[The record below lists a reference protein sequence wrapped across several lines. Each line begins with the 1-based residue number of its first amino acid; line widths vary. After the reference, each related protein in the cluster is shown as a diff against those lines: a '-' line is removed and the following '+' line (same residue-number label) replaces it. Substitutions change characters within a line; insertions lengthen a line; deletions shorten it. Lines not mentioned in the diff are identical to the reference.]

1 MCAAALPRILRWI
14 TTTLGLPLCL
24 VAAAADPPRSPAT
37 PPSVTLI
44 TVEGAIGPATAEHVR
59 RGLAHAQRDGAQL
72 VVLQMDTPGGLDTS
86 MRRIIRD
93 LLASPV
99 PVASFVGPSGAR
111 AASAGTYILYA
122 SHIAAM
128 APGTNLG
135 AATPVAI
142 GGPAEPAQRPPR
154 APAPSSSGASAPER
168 GEGPAPSVSGQKQL
182 SDAVAYIRSL
192 AQMRGRNV
200 EWAEKAVRESAS
212 LSATEALAQGVI
224 EHLARDVPDLLNQL
238 DGKTVTLEGRSLTLQ
253 TAGAAIVREEPD
265 WRIRLLAV
273 ITDPSVALI
282 LMMVGIY
289 GLFFEFSNP
298 GALVPG
304 VLGGICLLVG
314 LYALQLLPVN
324 YAGLALI
331 ALGLAFMAAEVLMPS
346 FGILGLGGI
355 AAFVLGAIILI
366 DTEVPGFGIPLGLIA
381 AMAVLSAGVMIGL
394 AGMAMRSRRRALV
407 SGDATLVGQTARVAA
422 TGPEGAWVEVAGER
436 WRARSAATLQAGQI
450 VRVAGRD
457 GLTLDV
463 TPTSDQPQG
472 EAP

>member
-1 MCAAALPRILRWI
+1 MSMAR
-14 TTTLGLPLCL
+14 LPLILWWCATL
-24 VAAAADPPRSPAT
+24 WAAFGAGAHAT
-37 PPSVTLI
+37 PQPAAGAPPAPVTLVTI
-44 TVEGAIGPATAEHVR
+44 EGAIGPATAEHVR
-59 RGLAHAQRDGAQL
+59 RALTHAQRDGAQL

-93 LLASPV
+93 ILASPV

-142 GGPAEPAQRPPR
+142 GGAPEPAQPPARPGRPPEPGASR
-154 APAPSSSGASAPER
+154 ASEPAPQT
-168 GEGPAPSVSGQKQL
+168 GPAPTVSGQKQL

-200 EWAEKAVRESAS
+200 EWAEKAVREAAS
-212 LSATEALAQGVI
+212 LSADEALAQGVI
-224 EHLARDVPDLLNQL
+224 EHVARDLPELLTQL
-238 DGKTVTLEGRSLTLQ
+238 DGRRLQIDGRALTLQ
-253 TAGAAIVREEPD
+253 TTGAAIVREEPD

-282 LMMVGIY
+282 LMMLGIY

-331 ALGLAFMAAEVLMPS
+331 ALGLAFMVAEVLMPS
-346 FGILGLGGI
+346 FGVLGLGGI
-355 AAFVLGAIILI
+355 VAFVLGAVILI

-381 AMAVLSAGVMIGL
+381 AMAVLSAAVVIGL
-394 AGMAMRSRRRALV
+394 AGMVVRSRRRAVV
-407 SGDATLVGQTARVAA
+407 SGDATVVGQRARVVSVGA
-422 TGPEGAWVEVAGER
+422 GEAWVEVAGER
-436 WRARSAATLQAGQI
+436 WRVRSPASLQAGQTVQ
-450 VRVAGRD
+450 VRGRD
-457 GLTLDV
+457 GLVLDV
-463 TPTSDQPQG
+463 VPIDKPQG
-472 EAP
+472 E

>member
-1 MCAAALPRILRWI
+1 MSIARLPLILWWCA
-14 TTTLGLPLCL
+14 TLGAAF
-24 VAAAADPPRSPAT
+24 VAGAQATPRPAADAAPA
-37 PPSVTLI
+37 PVTVI
-44 TVEGAIGPATAEHVR
+44 TIEGAIGPATAEHVR

-93 LLASPV
+93 ILASQV
-99 PVASFVGPSGAR
+99 PVASYVGPSGAR

-142 GGPAEPAQRPPR
+142 GGAPEPAQPPARPGRPAEPA
-154 APAPSSSGASAPER
+154 ASGASAPAPQT
-168 GEGPAPSVSGQKQL
+168 GPAPTVSGQKQL

-200 EWAEKAVRESAS
+200 EWAEKAVREAAS
-212 LSATEALAQGVI
+212 LSADEALAQGVI
-224 EHLARDVPDLLNQL
+224 EHVARDLPELLTQL
-238 DGKTVTLEGRSLTLQ
+238 DGRRLEIDGRALTLQ
-253 TAGAAIVREEPD
+253 TVGAGLVREEPD

-331 ALGLAFMAAEVLMPS
+331 ALGLAFMVAEVLMPS
-346 FGILGLGGI
+346 FGVLGLGGI
-355 AAFVLGAIILI
+355 VAFVLGAVILI

-381 AMAVLSAGVMIGL
+381 AMAVLSAAVVIGL
-394 AGMAMRSRRRALV
+394 AGMALRSRRRAVV
-407 SGDATLVGQTARVAA
+407 SGDATVVGRQARVVSVGA
-422 TGPEGAWVEVAGER
+422 GEAWVEVAGER
-436 WRARSAATLQAGQI
+436 WRVRSPAALQAGQTVQ
-450 VRVAGRD
+450 VRGRN
-457 GLTLDV
+457 GLVLDV
-463 TPTSDQPQG
+463 LPIDKPQG
-472 EAP
+472 E

>member
-1 MCAAALPRILRWI
+1 MRAAALPRILRWI
-14 TTTLGLPLCL
+14 TTTLGISFCL
-24 VAAAADPPRSPAT
+24 AAAAADPPPSPT
-37 PPSVTLI
+37 TTPSVTLI

-59 RGLAHAQRDGAQL
+59 RGLAHARRDGAQL

-142 GGPAEPAQRPPR
+142 GGPAEPAQRPSR
-154 APAPSSSGASAPER
+154 APAPAASGASGPER
-168 GEGPAPSVSGQKQL
+168 SDTPAPSVSGQKQL

-212 LSATEALAQGVI
+212 LPAAEALEQGVI

-238 DGKTVTLEGRSLTLQ
+238 DGKTVSLEGRSITLQ
-253 TAGAAIVREEPD
+253 TAGAAIVHEQPD

-331 ALGLAFMAAEVLMPS
+331 ALGLAFMVAEVLMPS

-355 AAFVLGAIILI
+355 VAFVLGAVILI

-407 SGDATLVGQTARVAA
+407 SGDATVVGQTARVVAA
-422 TGPEGAWVEVAGER
+422 GPEDAWVEVAGER
-436 WRARSAATLQAGQI
+436 WRARSTATLQAGQT
-450 VRVAGRD
+450 VRVAARD

-463 TPTSDQPQG
+463 TPTSDKPQG